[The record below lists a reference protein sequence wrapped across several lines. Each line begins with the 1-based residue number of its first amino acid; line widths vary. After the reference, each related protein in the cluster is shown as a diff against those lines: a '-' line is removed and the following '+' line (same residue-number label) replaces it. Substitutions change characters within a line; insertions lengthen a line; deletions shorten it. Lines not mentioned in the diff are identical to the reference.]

1 MQNAALGSAFIITDP
16 ARIVKQIAELAP
28 QRKFGGKR
36 RTGGIKCEGRN
47 ANVRRGMLEHA
58 TGDIR
63 ARGGKEYAAGG
74 LETYSENEKRSGKK
88 RSKACGGQQY
98 AASGKTGGGLP
109 VQAKKATA
117 VAAGAGTTVFFIVR
131 KRRSGK
137 NDR

>member
-1 MQNAALGSAFIITDP
+1 
-16 ARIVKQIAELAP
+16 
-28 QRKFGGKR
+28 
-36 RTGGIKCEGRN
+36 
-47 ANVRRGMLEHA
+47 MLEHA

-109 VQAKKATA
+109 VQAKKAAAIISFLLDILMMGRAEINFHTQA
-117 VAAGAGTTVFFIVR
+117 RAAG
-131 KRRSGK
+131 
-137 NDR
+137 